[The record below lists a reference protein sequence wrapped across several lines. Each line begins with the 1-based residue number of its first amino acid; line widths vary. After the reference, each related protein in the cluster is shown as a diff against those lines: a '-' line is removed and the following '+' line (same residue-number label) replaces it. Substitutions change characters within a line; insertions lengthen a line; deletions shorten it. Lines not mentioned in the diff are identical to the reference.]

1 MYDSVIY
8 LVIITSR
15 RPVGGWSEDNN
26 VGSYPTSMSRTMM
39 TEFINMSGT
48 VFGSGICD
56 ERDNMNALIRWR

>member
-15 RPVGGWSEDNN
+15 RPVGWSEDNN
-26 VGSYPTSMSRTMM
+26 VENYPTSMSRTMI
-39 TEFINMSGT
+39 TEFTNMSGT

-56 ERDNMNALIRWR
+56 ERDNMNALICWR